1 MADQCIGFK
10 ILLGNS
16 INLFFLIML
25 IELISSIVAFV
36 CALLAV
42 AFFTLLERKG
52 LGYFQLRKGPNKVG
66 LIGLPQPLADAVKLF
81 SKELI
86 KPTLVNVFPFLIC
99 PFISLFLGLVLW
111 FLYRNYFL
119 CSIGGI
125 SILLFLCVSRL
136 GVYSVIG
143 AGWFSNSKY
152 ALLGSVRAVAQ
163 RISYEVRISLILLSC
178 LLLVGRIRLR
188 VVMKYQFFVW
198 IFLVNFFIIIIWF
211 VSCVAETHRAPFDF
225 AEGESELVSG
235 FNVEYGGVG
244 FAVLFMAE
252 YRNILFMRVLVISLF
267 YGGIIFVGFYGL
279 GLCIFVSVVAWLFIW
294 VRARYPRYR
303 YDLLIYLIWKSY
315 LPVVLRILIFLV
327 VYVYILN

>member
-1 MADQCIGFK
+1 MLVE
-10 ILLGNS
+10 LLS
-16 INLFFLIML
+16 RVV
-25 IELISSIVAFV
+25 SFV

-99 PFISLFLGLVLW
+99 PFIRLFLGLVLW
-111 FLYRNYFL
+111 ILYNNYFI
-119 CSIGGI
+119 CRIGGL
-125 SILLFLCVSRL
+125 SILIFLCVSRL

-163 RISYEVRISLILLSC
+163 RISYEVRMSLILLSC
-178 LLLVGRIRLR
+178 LVLGGRLSLRLI
-188 VVMKYQFFVW
+188 MKYQVFVW
-198 IFLVNFFIIIIWF
+198 IFFVNFFIMLIWF

-244 FAVLFMAE
+244 FAVLFIAE
-252 YRNILFMRVLVISLF
+252 YSNILFISVLVVGLF
-267 YGGIIFVGFYGL
+267 FGGIIFVRGFGI
-279 GLCIFVSVVAWLFIW
+279 GLCLFVRLVAWLFIW

-315 LPVVLRILIFLV
+315 LPRVLSILVCLV
-327 VYVYILN
+327 VYSYLLN

>member
-1 MADQCIGFK
+1 MLVE
-10 ILLGNS
+10 LL
-16 INLFFLIML
+16 
-25 IELISSIVAFV
+25 SSVVAFI

-66 LIGLPQPLADAVKLF
+66 LMGLPQPLADAVKLF

-99 PFISLFLGLVLW
+99 PFMSLFLGLVLW
-111 FLYRNYFL
+111 ILYSNYFV
-119 CSIGGI
+119 CSMGGL
-125 SILLFLCVSRL
+125 SMLLFLCVSSL
-136 GVYSVIG
+136 GVYSVMG

-163 RISYEVRISLILLSC
+163 SISYEVSMSLILLSC
-178 LLLVGRIRLR
+178 LLLVGSMSLSMI
-188 VVMKYQFFVW
+188 MKYQIFVW
-198 IFLVNFFIIIIWF
+198 GFLINFLMMMMWF

-252 YRNILFMRVLVISLF
+252 YSNILFMSVLVVSLF
-267 YGGIIFVGFYGL
+267 FGGVIFVGLWGVS
-279 GLCIFVSVVAWLFIW
+279 LCFLVSGVAWLFIW
-294 VRARYPRYR
+294 VRASYPRYR
-303 YDLLIYLIWKSY
+303 YDLLMYLIWKSY
-315 LPVVLRILIFLV
+315 LPSVLNILVFLV
-327 VYVYILN
+327 VYIYLVN

>member
-1 MADQCIGFK
+1 
-10 ILLGNS
+10 
-16 INLFFLIML
+16 ML
-25 IELISSIVAFV
+25 IELLSSVVSFV

-66 LIGLPQPLADAVKLF
+66 LMGLPQPLADAVKLF
-81 SKELI
+81 SKELV

-99 PFISLFLGLVLW
+99 PFMSLFLGLVLW
-111 FLYRNYFL
+111 ILYNNYFV
-119 CSIGGI
+119 CGMGGL
-125 SILLFLCVSRL
+125 SLLLFLCVSSL
-136 GVYSVIG
+136 GVYSVMG

-163 RISYEVRISLILLSC
+163 SISYEVSMSLILLSC
-178 LLLVGRIRLR
+178 LLLVGSMSLS

-198 IFLVNFFIIIIWF
+198 VFFVNFFMMLMWF

-252 YRNILFMRVLVISLF
+252 YSNILFMSVLVVSLF
-267 YGGIIFVGFYGL
+267 FGGIVFVSFYGV
-279 GLCIFVSVVAWLFIW
+279 GLCVFISFVSWMFIW
-294 VRARYPRYR
+294 VRASYPRYR
-303 YDLLIYLIWKSY
+303 YDLLMYLIWKSY
-315 LPVVLRILIFLV
+315 LPVVLSILVFLV
-327 VYVYILN
+327 VYIYMLN

>member
-1 MADQCIGFK
+1 MFVE
-10 ILLGNS
+10 LL
-16 INLFFLIML
+16 
-25 IELISSIVAFV
+25 SSVVAFV

-66 LIGLPQPLADAVKLF
+66 LMGLPQPLADAIKLF

-99 PFISLFLGLVLW
+99 PFMSLFLGLILWVL
-111 FLYRNYFL
+111 YNNYFV
-119 CSIGGI
+119 CNMGGL
-125 SILLFLCVSRL
+125 SVLMFLCISGL
-136 GVYSVIG
+136 GVYSVMG

-163 RISYEVRISLILLSC
+163 SISYEVSMSLILLSC
-178 LLLVGRIRLR
+178 LIFVGGLSLT
-188 VVMKYQFFVW
+188 VLMKYQSFVW
-198 IFLVNFFIIIIWF
+198 LFIVNFFMMLMWF

-252 YRNILFMRVLVISLF
+252 YSNILFMSVLVVSLF
-267 YGGIIFVGFYGL
+267 FGGVLFIGLYGGV
-279 GLCIFVSVVAWLFIW
+279 LCFLVSVVAWLFIW
-294 VRARYPRYR
+294 VRASYPRYR
-303 YDLLIYLIWKSY
+303 YDLLMYLIWKSY
-315 LPVVLRILIFLV
+315 LPSVLNMLIFISAF
-327 VYVYILN
+327 VYVLN

>member
-1 MADQCIGFK
+1 MLVE
-10 ILLGNS
+10 LLS
-16 INLFFLIML
+16 RVV
-25 IELISSIVAFV
+25 SFV

-66 LIGLPQPLADAVKLF
+66 LIGLPQPLADAIKLF
-81 SKELI
+81 RKELV
-86 KPTLVNVFPFLIC
+86 KPTLVNIFPFLIC
-99 PFISLFLGLVLW
+99 PFINLFLGLVLW
-111 FLYRNYFL
+111 ILYNNFFACR
-119 CSIGGI
+119 IGGLR
-125 SILLFLCVSRL
+125 ILIFLCVSRL
-136 GVYSVIG
+136 GVYGVIG

-178 LLLVGRIRLR
+178 LILGGRLTLNFII
-188 VVMKYQFFVW
+188 KYQVYIWVVF
-198 IFLVNFFIIIIWF
+198 INFFIILIWF

-235 FNVEYGGVG
+235 FNVEYGSVG

-252 YRNILFMRVLVISLF
+252 YRNILFIRVLVISLF
-267 YGGIIFVGFYGL
+267 FGGVIFISYGL
-279 GLCIFVSVVAWLFIW
+279 FLCVCVRLIAWLFIW
-294 VRARYPRYR
+294 LRASYPRYR

-315 LPVVLRILIFLV
+315 LPRVLSILICLV
-327 VYVYILN
+327 SYSYLLN

>member
-1 MADQCIGFK
+1 MLVE
-10 ILLGNS
+10 LLSGVVS
-16 INLFFLIML
+16 C
-25 IELISSIVAFV
+25 V

-81 SKELI
+81 TKELI
-86 KPTLVNVFPFLIC
+86 KPTLVNVFPFLVC
-99 PFISLFLGLVLW
+99 PAIRLFLALVLW
-111 FLYRNYFL
+111 ILYNNYFV
-119 CSIGGI
+119 CGIGGL
-125 SILLFLCVSRL
+125 SILLFLCVSSL
-136 GVYSVIG
+136 GVYRVIG

-163 RISYEVRISLILLSC
+163 SISYEVRISLILIRC
-178 LLLVGRIRLR
+178 LLLVGSIRLR
-188 VVMKYQFFVW
+188 IIIKYQFFVW
-198 IFLVNFFIIIIWF
+198 VVFVNFFIILIWF

-235 FNVEYGGVG
+235 FNTEYGGVG
-244 FAVLFMAE
+244 FALLFIAE
-252 YRNILFMRVLVISLF
+252 YGNILFIRVLVISLF
-267 YGGIIFVGFYGL
+267 FGGVIFVGFFGI
-279 GLCIFVSVVAWLFIW
+279 GLCLLVGLVGWLFIW

-315 LPVVLRILIFLV
+315 LPSVLRILLFLV
-327 VYVYILN
+327 VRVYLLNM